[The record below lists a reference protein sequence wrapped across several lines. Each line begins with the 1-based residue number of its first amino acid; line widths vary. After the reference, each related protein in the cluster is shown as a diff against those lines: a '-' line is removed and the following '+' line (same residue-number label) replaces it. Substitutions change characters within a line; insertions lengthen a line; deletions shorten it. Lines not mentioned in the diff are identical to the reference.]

1 MLAPPAEFH
10 LERLRRP
17 ALEAPNPHAE
27 GSRLWILLEESK
39 AEHTPLSEDRPYVPL
54 SVYQSSDIVANSTGR
69 ALLARAVETNRRDVV
84 QFLLSRGL
92 DVNDEYMG
100 LLHASVWAGQ
110 WFATVLL
117 LDCGADV
124 DVRATDRR
132 RTPLMRAADRT
143 RSVRAEA
150 MPAHLAM
157 VRLLLSRGADVRAK
171 DRMGHQAHQIAAMG
185 TPVRAL
191 LSDVRAAGGWRSYV
205 HRDRMRL
212 LVLRA
217 LCEKGRATT
226 SDGLLARL
234 FAAKK
239 VAPARPSSK
248 ADDAGRTVFRGNL
261 PIRPSDVPARVSREC
276 EILPHGPG
284 TASDATVDATA
295 RLLSDLDACMQFEE
309 DYYEGRLDSV
319 LPKSWLKMD
328 KDLAFDTVDVVVKAE
343 PAFGIYFKNV
353 DERCV
358 VRGFVDNV
366 DAVDKLRCND
376 VLIAVGD
383 VEARAVGFKATLE
396 ELGNCASAGAATL
409 RVARPRL
416 PPHLVYDATI
426 ISAAPAPAPAAARL
440 DQDVFKKIFSF
451 WEPLGHDMWLDL
463 SRDSVRLDR
472 YCRSSQVCTRMLI
485 PHVEYD

>member
-1 MLAPPAEFH
+1 MLAPPADFH
-10 LERLRRP
+10 LERLRRS

-54 SVYQSSDIVANSTGR
+54 SVYQSSDIVPNSTGR
-69 ALLARAVETNRRDVV
+69 ALLARAVEANRRDVV

-143 RSVRAEA
+143 RSVRAEV

-171 DRMGHQAHQIAAMG
+171 DRMGHQAHQIAGMG

-234 FAAKK
+234 FAAEEVAPPRPSSEADEDALVVDRTVFAGNLPVRRSDVTAKLLAD
-239 VAPARPSSK
+239 APAR
-248 ADDAGRTVFRGNL
+248 DD
-261 PIRPSDVPARVSREC
+261 P
-276 EILPHGPG
+276 
-284 TASDATVDATA
+284 TVDATA

-309 DYYEGRLDSV
+309 AYYEG
-319 LPKSWLKMD
+319 
-328 KDLAFDTVDVVVKAE
+328 
-343 PAFGIYFKNV
+343 
-353 DERCV
+353 
-358 VRGFVDNV
+358 
-366 DAVDKLRCND
+366 DAADD
-376 VLIAVGD
+376 
-383 VEARAVGFKATLE
+383 
-396 ELGNCASAGAATL
+396 
-409 RVARPRL
+409 
-416 PPHLVYDATI
+416 DAKI
-426 ISAAPAPAPAAARL
+426 ISAAPAPAAARL

-463 SRDSVRLDR
+463 SRDSVQLDR
-472 YCRSSQVCTRMLI
+472 YCRNAQVCKRMLI
-485 PHVEYD
+485 PHHECE

>member
-1 MLAPPAEFH
+1 MFQPGSLLAPPADFH
-10 LERLRRP
+10 LERLRRS

-54 SVYQSSDIVANSTGR
+54 SVYQSSDIVPNSTGR
-69 ALLARAVETNRRDVV
+69 ALLARAVEANRRDVV

-143 RSVRAEA
+143 RSVRAEV

-171 DRMGHQAHQIAAMG
+171 DRMGHQAHQIAGMG

-234 FAAKK
+234 FAAEEVAPPRPSSEADDDALVVDRTVFAGNLPVRRSDVTAKLLAD
-239 VAPARPSSK
+239 APAR
-248 ADDAGRTVFRGNL
+248 DD
-261 PIRPSDVPARVSREC
+261 P
-276 EILPHGPG
+276 
-284 TASDATVDATA
+284 TVDATA

-309 DYYEGRLDSV
+309 AYYEG
-319 LPKSWLKMD
+319 
-328 KDLAFDTVDVVVKAE
+328 
-343 PAFGIYFKNV
+343 
-353 DERCV
+353 
-358 VRGFVDNV
+358 
-366 DAVDKLRCND
+366 DAADD
-376 VLIAVGD
+376 
-383 VEARAVGFKATLE
+383 
-396 ELGNCASAGAATL
+396 
-409 RVARPRL
+409 
-416 PPHLVYDATI
+416 DAKI
-426 ISAAPAPAPAAARL
+426 ISAAPAPAAACL

-463 SRDSVRLDR
+463 SRDSVQLDR
-472 YCRSSQVCTRMLI
+472 YCRTAQVCKRMLI
-485 PHVEYD
+485 PHHECE

>member
-1 MLAPPAEFH
+1 MFQPGSLLAPPADFH
-10 LERLRRP
+10 LERLRRR

-54 SVYQSSDIVANSTGR
+54 SVYQSSDIVPNSTGR
-69 ALLARAVETNRRDVV
+69 ALLARAVEANRRDVV

-143 RSVRAEA
+143 RSVRAEV

-171 DRMGHQAHQIAAMG
+171 DRMGHQAHQIAGMG

-234 FAAKK
+234 FAAEEVAPPRPSSAADDDALVVDRTVFAGNLPVRRSDVTAKLLAD
-239 VAPARPSSK
+239 APAR
-248 ADDAGRTVFRGNL
+248 DD
-261 PIRPSDVPARVSREC
+261 P
-276 EILPHGPG
+276 
-284 TASDATVDATA
+284 TVDATA

-309 DYYEGRLDSV
+309 AYYEG
-319 LPKSWLKMD
+319 
-328 KDLAFDTVDVVVKAE
+328 
-343 PAFGIYFKNV
+343 
-353 DERCV
+353 
-358 VRGFVDNV
+358 
-366 DAVDKLRCND
+366 DADD
-376 VLIAVGD
+376 D
-383 VEARAVGFKATLE
+383 
-396 ELGNCASAGAATL
+396 
-409 RVARPRL
+409 
-416 PPHLVYDATI
+416 DAKI
-426 ISAAPAPAPAAARL
+426 ISTEPAAAACL

-463 SRDSVRLDR
+463 SRDSVQLDR
-472 YCRSSQVCTRMLI
+472 YCRNAQVCKRMLI
-485 PHVEYD
+485 PHHECD

>member
-1 MLAPPAEFH
+1 MFQPGSLLAPPADFH
-10 LERLRRP
+10 LERLRRT

-54 SVYQSSDIVANSTGR
+54 SVYQSSDIIPNSTGR
-69 ALLARAVETNRRDVV
+69 ALLARAVEANRRDVV

-143 RSVRAEA
+143 RSVRAEV

-234 FAAKK
+234 FAAEEVAPPRPSSEADDDALVVDRTVFAGNLPVRRSDVTAKLLAD
-239 VAPARPSSK
+239 APAR
-248 ADDAGRTVFRGNL
+248 DD
-261 PIRPSDVPARVSREC
+261 P
-276 EILPHGPG
+276 
-284 TASDATVDATA
+284 TVDATA

-309 DYYEGRLDSV
+309 AYYEG
-319 LPKSWLKMD
+319 
-328 KDLAFDTVDVVVKAE
+328 
-343 PAFGIYFKNV
+343 
-353 DERCV
+353 
-358 VRGFVDNV
+358 
-366 DAVDKLRCND
+366 DAADD
-376 VLIAVGD
+376 
-383 VEARAVGFKATLE
+383 
-396 ELGNCASAGAATL
+396 
-409 RVARPRL
+409 
-416 PPHLVYDATI
+416 DAKI
-426 ISAAPAPAPAAARL
+426 ISAAPAPAAACL

-463 SRDSVRLDR
+463 SRDSVQLDR
-472 YCRSSQVCTRMLI
+472 YCRNAQVCKRMLI
-485 PHVEYD
+485 PHHECE

>member
-1 MLAPPAEFH
+1 MFQPGSLAESLLAPPAEFH
-10 LERLRRP
+10 LEQLRRR

-39 AEHTPLSEDRPYVPL
+39 AENTPLSEDRPYVPL

-84 QFLLSRGL
+84 QFLLSRGV
-92 DVNDEYMG
+92 DVNHESMG
-100 LLHASVWAGQ
+100 LLHSAVWKGQ
-110 WFATVLL
+110 FIATGLL
-117 LDCGADV
+117 LDSGADV
-124 DVRATDRR
+124 DALDPDRG

-143 RSVRAEA
+143 RSVPAEV

-234 FAAKK
+234 FAVEK

-309 DYYEGRLDSV
+309 AYYEGDAADDDAKIIS
-319 LPKSWLKMD
+319 
-328 KDLAFDTVDVVVKAE
+328 AE
-343 PAFGIYFKNV
+343 PA
-353 DERCV
+353 
-358 VRGFVDNV
+358 
-366 DAVDKLRCND
+366 
-376 VLIAVGD
+376 
-383 VEARAVGFKATLE
+383 
-396 ELGNCASAGAATL
+396 
-409 RVARPRL
+409 
-416 PPHLVYDATI
+416 
-426 ISAAPAPAPAAARL
+426 AAACL

-451 WEPLGHDMWLDL
+451 WEPLGHEMWLDL
-463 SRDSVRLDR
+463 SRDSVQLDR
-472 YCRSSQVCTRMLI
+472 YCRTAQVFKRMLI
-485 PHVEYD
+485 PHHECE